1 MAAAQSLKRI
11 TNRGT
16 KSEPIFRPKTFLV
29 AAIAVVLHISANASA
44 IAQNTN
50 ALRPAEAGSSAAD
63 GAVTL
68 DKVLVIGSHI
78 RDTAEAG
85 ASPVIVIDK
94 EAIDHTGAAT
104 VQQLFEKLPQN
115 FGGGANGA
123 NVANLGVDRD
133 TGNNFGLGTAI
144 NLRGLGTGTTLTLV
158 NGHRVT
164 SSNRYQY
171 VDVSLIPL
179 SAVERVEILTDGAS
193 AIYGTDAVGGVV
205 NIILRRDFT
214 GYETSLRYGSVTAGS
229 MEEYQASQSAGWSW
243 DGGHVLAS
251 HEFLKQGSL
260 SALDKDFSRN
270 VTVRPY
276 DLYPGSKRH
285 SLYFDGVQ
293 ELSDVLTVNL
303 TGAFARREM
312 DTTISGTADETRLFP
327 HTWQFDVFAGLTLAL
342 PRQWQARLN
351 SGFGRSDVSYERTT
365 ITGSSVVTA
374 PPTDT
379 NSESRYLDV
388 VADGELFALPAGG
401 VRAAFGAGYRRDG
414 YELLD
419 HRGLERPLDLQRTT
433 RSAFAELN
441 IPLLKDMPGVRS
453 LSLTTAAR
461 YDDYSDFGSTLNPKL
476 GLLWEATDGLSFR
489 TSYGRSY
496 RAPVYQDMQLNNTVV
511 VANVPNPAA
520 ANGSTLLM
528 MLSNGNPDLSPERAK
543 TWTGGFTFAPPSRP
557 GLRIDANYYR
567 IEYDDRIGSGFGG
580 SFPSLFLQPTAPY
593 ADILTVDPTQQQIQ
607 QARQLGVSGLGL
619 FVSRVGPY
627 ALPAG
632 MDETDS
638 QVILDNRFRNN
649 AFTFQQG
656 VDFSAAYGFDAGQAR
671 VAVNLASQYIIESER
686 RVTAT
691 APEVDAVNAVYY
703 PVDLKVRGGVTLSRH
718 QVSGGIFANYA
729 DSYRDP
735 ANATNPHVS
744 SWTTVDLNLKYHFG
758 SVADEQQGTS
768 LAFSVQNL
776 FDRDP
781 PFIVN
786 SINTGYDPANATA
799 LGRFLSMTLTHRW

>member
-1 MAAAQSLKRI
+1 MTNVSAAMPRALMALSIAAALLASLPALAQDSG
-11 TNRGT
+11 NDRGS
-16 KSEPIFRPKTFLV
+16 K
-29 AAIAVVLHISANASA
+29 AA
-44 IAQNTN
+44 
-50 ALRPAEAGSSAAD
+50 GAAPQ
-63 GAVTL
+63 APTATL
-68 DKVLVIGSHI
+68 DQVLVVGSNI
-78 RDTAEAG
+78 RDAIGGG
-85 ASPVIVIDK
+85 ASPIIVIDK
-94 EAIDHTGAAT
+94 EAIDRTGVAT

-133 TGNNFGLGTAI
+133 TGNNFGQGTAI
-144 NLRGLGTGTTLTLV
+144 NLRGLGTGTTLTLI

-214 GYETSLRYGSVTAGS
+214 GYETAVRYGTVTAGG

-251 HEFLKQGSL
+251 YEFLKQSNL
-260 SALDKDFSRN
+260 AAVDKDFSKN
-270 VTVRPY
+270 VRVKPY

-285 SLYFDGVQ
+285 SLYVDGVQ
-293 ELSDVLTVNL
+293 QLSDALTLNV
-303 TGAFARREM
+303 TGSFAKREM

-327 HTWQFDVFAGLTLAL
+327 HTRQFDLFAGLTLDL

-351 SGFGRSDVSYERTT
+351 SGFGRSDVSYQRTT
-365 ITGSSVVTA
+365 ITGSSASTA

-388 VADGELFALPAGG
+388 VADGELFSLPAGPI
-401 VRAAFGAGYRRDG
+401 RAAFGAGYRRDG
-414 YELLD
+414 YELID
-419 HRGLERPLDLQRTT
+419 HRGLEKPLDLHRTI
-433 RSAFAELN
+433 RSAFGELN

-453 LSLTTAAR
+453 LSFTAAAR

-476 GLLWEATDGLSFR
+476 GLLWEATQGLSFR

-511 VANVPNPAA
+511 VANVPNPSA
-520 ANGSTLLM
+520 ANGNTILM
-528 MLSNGNPDLSPERAK
+528 MLSNGNPDLGPERAK
-543 TWTGGFTFAPPSRP
+543 TRTGGFSFAPPSLP
-557 GLRIDANYYR
+557 GLKIDANYYH
-567 IEYDDRIGSGFGG
+567 IEYADRIGSGFGG
-580 SFPSLFLQPTAPY
+580 SFPSLFLQSTAPY
-593 ADILTVDPTQQQIQ
+593 TDILTSNPTQQQIQ
-607 QARQLGVSGLGL
+607 QARQLGISGLGL

-627 ALPAG
+627 ALPPG
-632 MDETDS
+632 TDETNS

-649 AFTFQQG
+649 AFTQQRG
-656 VDFSAAYGFDAGQAR
+656 VDFSAGYDVEAGQTRIAMS
-671 VAVNLASQYIIESER
+671 LAGQYIIESKR
-686 RVTAT
+686 RVTST
-691 APEVDAVNAVYY
+691 SPEVDAVNSVYY
-703 PVDLKVRGGVTLSRH
+703 PVDLKMRGGIALSR
-718 QVSGGIFANYA
+718 QQAAAGIFVNYV

-735 ANATNPHVS
+735 ANVARPHVS
-744 SWTTVDLNLKYHFG
+744 SWTTVDLNLAYHFG
-758 SVADEQQGTS
+758 ASADPQRGTS
-768 LAFSVQNL
+768 LAFNVQNL

-786 SINTGYDPANATA
+786 SINTGYDPTNATA
-799 LGRFLSMTLTHRW
+799 LGRFLSMSLTHHW